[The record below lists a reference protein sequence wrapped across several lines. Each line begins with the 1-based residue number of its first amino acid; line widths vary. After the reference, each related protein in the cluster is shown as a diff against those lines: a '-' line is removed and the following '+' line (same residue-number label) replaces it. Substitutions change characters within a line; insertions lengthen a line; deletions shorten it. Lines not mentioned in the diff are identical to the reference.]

1 MTSRQISYAQAIN
14 EALGQAMEL
23 SPDVL
28 VMGQLADTKA
38 GIFGTTTGLV
48 DRFGPRPR
56 TGIFPWRRTS

>member
-14 EALGQAMEL
+14 EAQGQAMDL
-23 SPDVL
+23 SSDVV

-48 DRFGPRPR
+48 DRFGPERVR
-56 TGIFPWRRTS
+56 DFPCRRT